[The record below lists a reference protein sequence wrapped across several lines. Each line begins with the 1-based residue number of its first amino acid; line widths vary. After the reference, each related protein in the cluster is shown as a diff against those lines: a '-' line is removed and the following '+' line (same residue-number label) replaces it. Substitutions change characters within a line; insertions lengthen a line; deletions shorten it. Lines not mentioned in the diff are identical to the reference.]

1 MRRARHG
8 FAVVFALFAIILF
21 GAIATAMVFAAGS
34 ETRAS
39 RSTLGSSQALAA
51 VESAVWSTVSTFDWP
66 GALALLPGNSSK
78 FQIRSGQSLATVWV
92 VRLDS
97 TCFLVEGM
105 GGSGTN
111 AAGNP
116 LFLRRVGVTI
126 EVIRD
131 STNQIRVSRVP
142 GRAWTELFQP

>member
-8 FAVVFALFAIILF
+8 FAVVFALFVIILF
-21 GAIATAMVFAAGS
+21 GAIATAMAFAAGS

-51 VESAVWSTVSTFDWP
+51 VESPVWTTVSTFDWFA
-66 GALALLPGNSSK
+66 ALAFLPGNSSRI
-78 FQIRSGQSLATVWV
+78 QIASGQSMVTVWV

-97 TCFLVEGM
+97 TCFLVQGS

-111 AAGNP
+111 PGGNP